1 MKDKDIVRYTRET
14 LPKGKTDWD
23 KITHITD
30 EEIEAQEDTD
40 SPRWTKKMLNAA
52 VLHFPQKKIV
62 VHMYLDQ
69 DVIEWFKSKGKG
81 YQTRI
86 NSVLKSYVH
95 KHFQTKVNPRIRFE
109 IDGVTHLIN
118 DHCCSVKL
126 L

>member
-30 EEIEAQEDTD
+30 EEIEAQADSE

-52 VLHFPQKKIV
+52 VLNFPQKKIV

-95 KHFQTKVNPRIRFE
+95 KHF
-109 IDGVTHLIN
+109 
-118 DHCCSVKL
+118 
-126 L
+126 